1 MTKSKKKIEEDMSQ
15 TFIAEVGQ
23 KSAIADDK
31 FDDIEITKKEEKNS
45 SEKIED
51 NRKIDYYEEG
61 KKTSS
66 PAVLIVIVAI
76 ISLIVGVSGGYY
88 LFKVMDKEE
97 TTTEK
102 TKTNAKTEKETK
114 EELNPEGLYVEE
126 LVSRY
131 DQKDS
136 SSDVN
141 IYELLYKEEKTTIKD
156 IDEDYLKVLAANK
169 ASGVKGRFTDEEF
182 KNATK
187 LLYGDEIEF
196 DDDKI
201 SYNKG
206 CISLKYSDN
215 VYSYVEGECGGASTM
230 SLKRKIVKTKLD
242 DDILTVNVAVAVID
256 SNEDK
261 VYKNYSEDE
270 KELEEVDNVVATTFD
285 IDKDYTDLNQYK
297 YTFNYDKDNNNY
309 YLVSIELVK

>member
-169 ASGVKGRFTDEEF
+169 ASGVTGRFTDYMVM
-182 KNATK
+182 K
-187 LLYGDEIEF
+187 
-196 DDDKI
+196 
-201 SYNKG
+201 
-206 CISLKYSDN
+206 
-215 VYSYVEGECGGASTM
+215 
-230 SLKRKIVKTKLD
+230 
-242 DDILTVNVAVAVID
+242 
-256 SNEDK
+256 
-261 VYKNYSEDE
+261 
-270 KELEEVDNVVATTFD
+270 
-285 IDKDYTDLNQYK
+285 
-297 YTFNYDKDNNNY
+297 
-309 YLVSIELVK
+309 